1 MALSRTPAPQN
12 MVSEREH
19 IREILTSYVLWQL
32 GLKLTATDKSMCRLL
47 ADKLGLKVDQIAAAM
62 SEQPDNP
69 GFGVVLVW
77 SRRKNS
83 TIGVLRKT
91 LAEELKRPDLVE
103 MLDKAR
109 QSKLTSAYRVLE

>member
-1 MALSRTPAPQN
+1 
-12 MVSEREH
+12 MVGERQH
-19 IREILTSYVLWQL
+19 ITEILASYDLWQM
-32 GLKLTATDKSMCRLL
+32 GEKLTETDKSAFRLL
-47 ADKLGLKVDQIAAAM
+47 ADKLGLNVEQIAAAM

-69 GFGVVLVW
+69 GHGVVLVW

-91 LAEELKRPDLVE
+91 LAEELKRPDLVD

-109 QSKLTSAYRVLE
+109 QSKLTSVYRVCST